1 MGLLKSLRSAIH
13 KKRNFSRKQRG
24 GDEIAGDTTSLF
36 ASNADTI
43 GGKRKRR
50 RRTARRRSKSSASRY
65 GCGVTER

>member
-24 GDEIAGDTTSLF
+24 GNEIAGHTASLF
-36 ASNADTI
+36 ASNAATL

-50 RRTARRRSKSSASRY
+50 RRRTARRRTKSS
-65 GCGVTER
+65 C

>member
-24 GDEIAGDTTSLF
+24 GNDGYVGHSDSNLVLAATTL
-36 ASNADTI
+36 

-50 RRTARRRSKSSASRY
+50 RRRTARRHRTR
-65 GCGVTER
+65 GMCGEPQ